1 MSDHGSSPSGRRQD
15 GCAAGAHDLV
25 AYDGRDP
32 VGFIRKFSDSAFAAY
47 DDGGRYIGRFPTQQA
62 ALRAIPERWRRL

>member
-1 MSDHGSSPSGRRQD
+1 MTSDPTTPRLRAQD
-15 GCAAGAHDLV
+15 TCAAGKRDLV

-47 DDGGRYIGRFPTQQA
+47 DGGGRYLGRFPTQQA
-62 ALRAIPERWRRL
+62 ALRAIPARRRQP